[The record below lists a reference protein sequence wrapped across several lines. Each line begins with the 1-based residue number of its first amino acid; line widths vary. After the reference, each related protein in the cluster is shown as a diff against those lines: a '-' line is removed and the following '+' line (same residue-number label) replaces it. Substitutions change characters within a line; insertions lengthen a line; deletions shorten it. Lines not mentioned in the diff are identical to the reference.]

1 MKRSEREDEELSVED
16 TLLMEGVFMEQER
29 ALLYLL

>member
-16 TLLMEGVFMEQER
+16 TLPTEGVFMEQER